1 MIIIYMNLHQNIDTY
16 NDKLE
21 KIIYHTNSYNFGKI
35 TVITEKNQTVIRD
48 ILNMYKPY
56 QFITYSL
63 KEFDKFT
70 PTQIC
75 ELILYMIDKLD
86 ITFTTIEDNLYFNK
100 ENILTI
106 YPKIFEYYKR
116 KS

>member
-1 MIIIYMNLHQNIDTY
+1 MNSHQNIDTY

-21 KIIYHTNSYNFGKI
+21 KIIYHSDSYNFSEV

-48 ILNMYKPY
+48 ILSMYKPY

-63 KEFDKFT
+63 KEFNKFT

-75 ELILYMIDKLD
+75 ELILYMVDKLD
-86 ITFTTIEDNLYFNK
+86 ITFTTIEENLYFDKN
-100 ENILTI
+100 NFLTI
-106 YPKIFEYYKR
+106 YPTVFEILRNKL
-116 KS
+116 

>member
-1 MIIIYMNLHQNIDTY
+1 MNSHQNISTY

-21 KIIYHTNSYNFGKI
+21 KIIYYTDSYHFGNI
-35 TVITEKNQTVIRD
+35 TVVTEKNQTVIRD
-48 ILNMYKPY
+48 ILSMYKPY

-63 KEFDKFT
+63 KEFDKLT

-75 ELILYMIDKLD
+75 ELILYMVDKLD
-86 ITFTTIEDNLYFNK
+86 ITFSTIDDNLYFDK

-106 YPKIFEYYKR
+106 YPKIFEIFKN
-116 KS
+116 KI

>member
-1 MIIIYMNLHQNIDTY
+1 MNSHQTISTY

-21 KIIYHTNSYNFGKI
+21 KIIYHTDSYNFDNV

-48 ILNMYKPY
+48 ILRMYKPY

-75 ELILYMIDKLD
+75 ELILYMVDKLD
-86 ITFTTIEDNLYFNK
+86 IVFTTIDDNLYFDK

-106 YPKIFEYYKR
+106 YPMVFEIFKNKI
-116 KS
+116 